1 MYGGE
6 FVHVRAH
13 VAGGI
18 QAEWER
24 WRWYIF
30 YGCFVNTAKGSS
42 NQEKDVSYPFP
53 VRFIKF
59 IRELF
64 YDESEMIA
72 YLKQKDRK
80 QNKTKKLI

>member
-1 MYGGE
+1 M
-6 FVHVRAH
+6 
-13 VAGGI
+13 
-18 QAEWER
+18 
-24 WRWYIF
+24 
-30 YGCFVNTAKGSS
+30 NTAKGSS

-80 QNKTKKLI
+80 QNKKKILYRYLIHFHS